1 LEKPPAVSRLNP
13 TLKKIV
19 SFTAE
24 NQALPDSMMA
34 SFLSVSSTNQW
45 DAVGNTWNDPG
56 SAVSGIWDQIVK
68 TVSNAGSVIGKVVGA
83 VVSTISNAISSWL

>member
-24 NQALPDSMMA
+24 NQALPAKSITGQRLLFERQGGA
-34 SFLSVSSTNQW
+34 RFLNYRCRRRCL
-45 DAVGNTWNDPG
+45 GR
-56 SAVSGIWDQIVK
+56 
-68 TVSNAGSVIGKVVGA
+68 
-83 VVSTISNAISSWL
+83 